1 MRYTTQPPQLPNT
14 SNAQQGFTLIE
25 LMIVVA
31 IIGIL
36 AAVAIPAYQSYIAR
50 AQASEATSLLSG
62 LRSQIIEV
70 HLNSGACP
78 DFSLFAA
85 GQVML
90 EGKYV
95 ESISSDADNC
105 LYTAKFV
112 SHGINAKLQGAT
124 LTMQYNTQ
132 NQLMQWSCT
141 GLVKELKPIP
151 C

>member
-1 MRYTTQPPQLPNT
+1 MRYIAQSSLNT
-14 SNAQQGFTLIE
+14 RSTQQGFSLIE

-36 AAVAIPAYQSYIAR
+36 AAVAIPAYQGYVAR

-78 DFSLFAA
+78 DFSQFAP

-90 EGKYV
+90 KGKYV
-95 ESISSDADNC
+95 ESISSDAANC

-112 SHGINAKLQGAT
+112 SQGINVRLQGVT

-141 GLVKELKPIP
+141 KMVNELKPIP

>member
-1 MRYTTQPPQLPNT
+1 MRAITQT
-14 SNAQQGFTLIE
+14 SQTAHRSQQGFTLIE

-78 DFSLFAA
+78 DFSTFAA

-90 EGKYV
+90 KGKYV
-95 ESISSDADNC
+95 DNIASDADNC
-105 LYTAKFV
+105 LYAAKFV
-112 SHGINAKLQGAT
+112 STGVNAQLQGAT
-124 LTMQYNTQ
+124 LTMKYDTQ
-132 NQLMQWSCT
+132 NQLMKWSCT